1 MNEIRKKPLTEIG
14 YHFIDEKYLPKGK
27 DEYHLRNLQNKS
39 GISYRNLSAYEIE
52 VLVRNN
58 NTSDNWNNIRVSDA
72 FNPELVKN
80 CKFFGLVRIGKL
92 ESVSL
97 EYHNVCMLEATKNKS
112 IV

>member
-1 MNEIRKKPLTEIG
+1 MNEIRKQSYQSIG
-14 YHFIDEKYLPKGK
+14 YNFVDPAWLPEGK
-27 DEYHLRNLQNKS
+27 DEYYLRNLQNRS

-58 NTSDNWNNIRVSDA
+58 NTSDNWNNLQVSDA

-92 ESVSL
+92 ESIAVR
-97 EYHNVCMLEATKNKS
+97 YHNVTLPVGLYS
-112 IV
+112 S